1 MIFSLSLDPLPST
14 GRGSLRGRIVKQ
26 QIQEYTRNMTTP
38 NPKANIP
45 QFQGN
50 DFISGMTMPL
60 TGFAFLFKNGGLK
73 RYAVLPLLANVILYI
88 LALVLLFWLI
98 GRWQIGT
105 VEWDFWGPV
114 GGWLTVMVN
123 WLKGGLKILA
133 GLVAVMVAFF
143 TFTGVGMVLA
153 SPLNDLLSEKVENV
167 YCGSEKKLNVPIRFT
182 VQAALLSAWDSLKNL
197 VKQMFFSILC
207 LPLLLIPV
215 VGFIPLFLVG
225 SYFAGFGYIDTAMAR
240 NFLRARHK
248 RVLTKNRFWK
258 ILGLGVTM
266 QILFFIPLLGL
277 LLLPVGVT
285 AGTLIYC
292 GEDWQTRLREAGLE
306 PPSGFIAPIVTQS

>member
-1 MIFSLSLDPLPST
+1 
-14 GRGSLRGRIVKQ
+14 
-26 QIQEYTRNMTTP
+26 MTTP

-45 QFQGN
+45 QFRSG
-50 DFISGMTMPL
+50 DFITGL
-60 TGFAFLFKNGGLK
+60 TLPFKGLAFLFKNGGLK
-73 RYAVLPLLANVILYI
+73 RYAILPLIANVILYI

-114 GGWLTVMVN
+114 GGWLTALVN

-143 TFTGVGMVLA
+143 SFTAVGMVLA

-167 YCGSEKKLNVPIRFT
+167 YCGSEKKLDLPIRFT
-182 VQAALLSAWDSLKNL
+182 IQAALLSAWDSVKNL
-197 VKQMFFSILC
+197 VKQLFFSILC
-207 LPLLLIPV
+207 LPFLLIPIL
-215 VGFIPLFLVG
+215 GFLPLFLVG
-225 SYFAGFGYIDTAMAR
+225 SYFAGFGYVDTAMAR

-248 RVLTKNRFWK
+248 RVLTRNRFWK

-285 AGTLIYC
+285 AGTLVYC
-292 GEDWQTRLREAGLE
+292 GEDWKARLSDAGLDL
-306 PPSGFIAPIVTQS
+306 PSGFLAPDVSEAR